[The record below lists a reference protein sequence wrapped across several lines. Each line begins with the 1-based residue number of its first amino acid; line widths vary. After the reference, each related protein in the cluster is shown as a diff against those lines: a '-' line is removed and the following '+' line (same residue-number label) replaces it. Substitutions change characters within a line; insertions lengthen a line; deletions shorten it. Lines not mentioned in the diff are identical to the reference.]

1 MRVHFPDLGL
11 DLLPHGAKFI
21 DPRREISDPE
31 VNDCTQ
37 LSQIVA
43 FSQVL

>member
-1 MRVHFPDLGL
+1 MVVYLPYLSLDGL
-11 DLLPHGAKFI
+11 TH
-21 DPRREISDPE
+21 DPQLVDASREVGDPE

-43 FSQVL
+43 FAEVL